1 MKIMAIYVCDLCGWE
16 YDEAKE
22 GPFADKPDS
31 YVCPVCHA
39 SKSQFSKK

>member
-1 MKIMAIYVCDLCGWE
+1 MAIYVCDLCGWE

-22 GPFADKPDS
+22 GSFADKPDS